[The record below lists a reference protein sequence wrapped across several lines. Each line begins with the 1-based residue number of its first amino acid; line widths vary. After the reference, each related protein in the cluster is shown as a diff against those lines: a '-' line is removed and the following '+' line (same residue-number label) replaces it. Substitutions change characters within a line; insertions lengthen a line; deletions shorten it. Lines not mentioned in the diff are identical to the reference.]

1 MTLPNI
7 ELPNLTDTGKI
18 LNMLRDAMIAQNTGL
33 QNVRDDVNEIK
44 ADVTILNQVIVT
56 GASGELP
63 LKEQVRN
70 HDGYIKDLKYWAR
83 FIGGA
88 LIIQT
93 IAFSFGVIIA
103 IVRFLPLMEALS
115 KQP

>member
-1 MTLPNI
+1 MEKPI
-7 ELPNLTDTGKI
+7 DLPNLTDTQKSF
-18 LNMLRDAMIAQNTGL
+18 DAMRNNLITVNTTVNSL
-33 QNVRDDVNEIK
+33 QEDVRDSSKRITKLEEVVITGTIGEI
-44 ADVTILNQVIVT
+44 
-56 GASGELP
+56 P

-93 IAFSFGVIIA
+93 IAFFFGVLVA
-103 IVRFLPLMEALS
+103 LVRFLPLLEALAQ
-115 KQP
+115 KP